1 MGKSKKAGRKSETK
15 KTELQSQEQT
25 PEAESPAAHESAA
38 AEPVGTTRKAKKEFA
53 PKAPREERNG
63 VKRPGPGKCLEV
75 WEHLDQRGDLDAK
88 DLKAVAVERGWN
100 ANNAVIELY
109 RWRKFN
115 GVTRAA
121 TR

>member
-25 PEAESPAAHESAA
+25 PEAESPAAHESVA
-38 AEPVGTTRKAKKEFA
+38 AEPVGTTRKAKKESA

-75 WEHLDQRGDLDAK
+75 WEYLDQQGDMK
-88 DLKAVAVERGWN
+88 PNDLKLVAVERGWN
-100 ANNAVIELY
+100 ANNALIELY
-109 RWRKFN
+109 QWRKFN

-121 TR
+121 TK